1 MAPTVVSGDLVWVS
15 FGAAVPGDVVQ
26 ARMDEAESPQLARVV
41 AGPGSVVEVSA
52 GVLYVDG
59 QPLSRGGPHIMET
72 CDGQRIRAIAE
83 QWGGGEVWVVAGA
96 DMAPARVP
104 EGHVWLMGDNR
115 PNAGDSQRWG
125 AIDSELL
132 DGVATHVVWSS
143 KCDQEHWPN
152 RVKRIR

>member
-1 MAPTVVSGDLVWVS
+1 MIHTEGMAPTVVSGDLVWVS

-83 QWGGGEVWVVAGA
+83 QWGGVRSGWSPVRIW
-96 DMAPARVP
+96 R
-104 EGHVWLMGDNR
+104 
-115 PNAGDSQRWG
+115 QRAFQRG
-125 AIDSELL
+125 MF
-132 DGVATHVVWSS
+132 G
-143 KCDQEHWPN
+143 
-152 RVKRIR
+152 